1 MERFFDF
8 TNGNQRTLKI
18 KVNEK
23 KILLLLPPTLKLL
36 EELED
41 YEAEN
46 AKVSDIKEF
55 VLKILRNN
63 KGKRQVDIQ
72 DINDYS
78 MDQLKG
84 FIDIYSEFVTEIVKD
99 PN

>member
-1 MERFFDF
+1 MGKFFDF
-8 TNGNQRTLKI
+8 TNGNLRTLKV

-23 KILLLLPPTLKLL
+23 KTLLLLPPTLKLL

-78 MDQLKG
+78 MDQLKD
-84 FIDIYSEFVTEIVKD
+84 FIDIYSAFVTEIVKD